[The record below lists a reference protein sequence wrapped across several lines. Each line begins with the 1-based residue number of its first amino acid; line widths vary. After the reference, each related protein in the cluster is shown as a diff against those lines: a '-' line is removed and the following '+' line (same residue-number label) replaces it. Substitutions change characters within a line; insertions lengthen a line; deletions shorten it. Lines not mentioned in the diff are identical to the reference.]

1 MSNIS
6 LYMPALRK
14 YIIAGLLVWL
24 PFAATIVIVKLL
36 IDLMDKTILLLPP
49 EWQPANLLGFSIPGF
64 GFILAIS
71 ILLLTGVLAANLFGR
86 RFVEMW
92 ERVLNRIPLVRSIY
106 SSVKQISSTIFNP
119 SGKSFRKVVMLQYPR
134 KGLWSIGFLT
144 NDNLGGEMTAI
155 DDRLVSV
162 FIPTTPNPTSGF
174 IIMVRS
180 DELTELDM
188 NIEEAFK
195 FIISMGVI
203 ISDSTAHK
211 ELRRNKVA
219 QSPVDS

>member
-1 MSNIS
+1 MA
-6 LYMPALRK
+6 ALRK

-64 GFILAIS
+64 GVVLAIL
-71 ILLLTGVLAANLFGR
+71 ILLLTGVLAANIFGR
-86 RFVEMW
+86 RFVEIW
-92 ERVLNRIPLVRSIY
+92 EKILNRIPLVRTIY
-106 SSVKQISSTIFNP
+106 SSVKQISSTIFDP
-119 SGKSFRKVVMLQYPR
+119 SGKSFRKVVLLQYPR

-144 NDNLGGEMTAI
+144 NDNMGDELNTV
-155 DDRLVSV
+155 DDHLVSV

-174 IIMVRS
+174 IIMVRG
-180 DELTELDM
+180 DELKELNM
-188 NIEEAFK
+188 NVEEAFK

-203 ISDSTAHK
+203 IPDGTALK
-211 ELRRNKVA
+211 ELKRN
-219 QSPVDS
+219 